1 VSAPLPPR
9 PESNAVRRA
18 FDRCARNYDAC
29 DVIGAR
35 TRDALLARL
44 DGMPLVPMIVLDV
57 GAGTGKATR
66 ALRDRFRKA
75 RVIGLDVS
83 TRMLVEARRRASW
96 LRGFDVVCADAA
108 RLPLPDAS
116 VDLVYANLVLPW
128 LADPDALL
136 AEAHRVLRPRG
147 LLTFSTLGPDT
158 LLELREA
165 WALVDDRPHVHAFAD
180 MHDVGDAVVRAG
192 FAGPVLD
199 ADRVTVTY
207 GDAQALYRD
216 LRGSGGGNRLAGRQP
231 SLTGRSRLAAV
242 AAHYEARRNADGRL
256 PASCEIVYGHAW
268 RPDSETSVRAP
279 RETVVPLA
287 AIRRR

>member
-1 VSAPLPPR
+1 
-9 PESNAVRRA
+9 VRRA
-18 FDRCARNYDAC
+18 FDRSAREYDAC
-29 DVIGAR
+29 DVLGAR
-35 TRDALLARL
+35 TREVLLARL
-44 DGMPLVPMIVLDV
+44 EGMPLVPSVVLDV
-57 GAGTGKATR
+57 GAGTGQATR

-83 TRMLVEARRRASW
+83 PRMLDEARRRASW
-96 LRGFDVVCADAA
+96 LRGFDLVCADAT

-136 AEAHRVLRPRG
+136 GEAHRVLRPRG
-147 LLTFSTLGPDT
+147 LLVFSTLGPDT

-165 WALVDDRPHVHAFAD
+165 WTCVDDRPHVHAFPD

-199 ADRVTVTY
+199 ADRLTVTY
-207 GDAQALYRD
+207 ADIRTLYRD

-256 PASCEIVYGHAW
+256 PATCEIVYGHAW
-268 RPDSETSVRAP
+268 RPDGETTARGP
-279 RETVVPLA
+279 RETLVPLA